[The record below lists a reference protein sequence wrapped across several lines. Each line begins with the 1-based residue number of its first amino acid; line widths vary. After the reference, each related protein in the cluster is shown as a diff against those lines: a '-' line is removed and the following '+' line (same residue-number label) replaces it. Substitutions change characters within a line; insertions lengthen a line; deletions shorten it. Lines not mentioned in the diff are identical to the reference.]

1 MNWSPRH
8 TVVVP
13 RLWTDTIE
21 AHRRAVREAVLDTA
35 AALVAEHGLRAVSMA
50 KIAEAA
56 GIGRATLYKYFPD
69 LEAILRAWHERQIS
83 AHLDQLAAV
92 RDQAGD
98 TAQRLEAVLHAYAR
112 LAHQSQRHHDSDL
125 AALLH
130 RDPQVADVRHQL
142 HHLLRELLADGV
154 RADIIRDDVPPDE
167 LAGYCLHALAAASGL
182 PSTAAVHRLVTVTLA
197 GMRPSADRPT
207 TTPIE

>member
-1 MNWSPRH
+1 
-8 TVVVP
+8 VP

-21 AHRRAVREAVLDTA
+21 AHRRAVRDAVLDTT

-50 KIAEAA
+50 KIAEVT

-83 AHLDQLAAV
+83 AHLNQLVAV
-92 RDQAGD
+92 RDQGGD
-98 TAQRLEAVLHAYAR
+98 AVQRLEAVLHAYAR
-112 LAHQSQRHHDSDL
+112 LAHESQRHHDSDL

-130 RDPQVADVRHQL
+130 RDPHVIAARHQV

-154 RADIIRDDVPPDE
+154 QAGVIRDDVPLDE
-167 LAGYCLHALAAASGL
+167 LAGYCLHALAAASSL
-182 PSTAAVHRLVTVTLA
+182 PSTAAVRRLVTVTLA
-197 GMRPSADRPT
+197 GVRPT
-207 TTPIE
+207 R

>member
-1 MNWSPRH
+1 VYQSQRH
-8 TVVVP
+8 TEVVP

-21 AHRRAVREAVLDTA
+21 AHRRAVREAVLDTT

-50 KIAEAA
+50 KIAEMA

-69 LEAILRAWHERQIS
+69 REAILRAWHERQIS
-83 AHLDQLAAV
+83 AHMDQLAAV

-98 TAQRLEAVLHAYAR
+98 AAQRLEAVLHAYAH
-112 LAHQSQRHHDSDL
+112 LTHQSHRYHDTDL

-130 RDPQVADVRHQL
+130 RAPQVADARHQV

-154 RADIIRDDVPPDE
+154 QAGVIRDDVPPDE
-167 LAGYCLHALAAASGL
+167 LAAYCLHALAAASSL
-182 PSTAAVHRLVTVTLA
+182 PSTAAVRRLATVTLA
-197 GMRPSADRPT
+197 GVRPAH
-207 TTPIE
+207 